1 MSHDYVGDRNVQLIL
16 VDIES
21 HNVVEVVKMV
31 VETGQVDPW
40 DIGHHHINFQLN
52 QSIL

>member
-1 MSHDYVGDRNVQLIL
+1 MSHDHVSVRNGQLVL
-16 VDIES
+16 ADIEG
-21 HNVVEVVKMV
+21 HDVVEVVMMV

-40 DIGHHHINFQLN
+40 DIGHHHTNFQLN

>member
-1 MSHDYVGDRNVQLIL
+1 MSHDYVAIRNVQLIL

-21 HNVVEVVKMV
+21 HDVVEVVMMV

-40 DIGHHHINFQLN
+40 DSNHDHTNFQLN
-52 QSIL
+52 PSIL

>member
-21 HNVVEVVKMV
+21 HDVVGVVMMV
-31 VETGQVDPW
+31 VETGA
-40 DIGHHHINFQLN
+40 G
-52 QSIL
+52 